1 MRTRT
6 ITNEELKKIVSLVIS
21 DEKLEDVSISVAN
34 VAESLERNK
43 EYVNLKAQIANI
55 EHKALLNNKAYRETA
70 LLNVTTLARAAKRM
84 LGANIPTD
92 FENTNDF
99 ERLFESH
106 MQKLDTPSRLV
117 SFVMEVQKRFKVSKV
132 AMKKQ
137 KRTKPYTFAQKRV
150 MLQAFNLG
158 CSTYKDKEELRAALN
173 KGIEI

>member
-21 DEKLEDVSISVAN
+21 DEKLEEVSISVAN
-34 VAESLERNK
+34 VAKSLEQNK
-43 EYVNLKAQIANI
+43 EYVNLKAQIVNI
-55 EHKALLNNKAYRETA
+55 EHKALLNDKAYRETA

-99 ERLFESH
+99 ELLFESH

-132 AMKKQ
+132 TREKQ
-137 KRTKPYTFAQKRV
+137 TKPYTFSQKRV